1 MKKKKAKIICAVLVL
16 LLLLLAGFLYLQ
28 RDNLRAIKEG
38 MDSSVAELEECMD
51 ENEQKLEDALS
62 GISMR
67 DLTEEEKA
75 ALREGTLSREDL
87 EKLLVGE
94 DVGEEE
100 KAYARSLADLLA
112 RVYALR
118 VQYVTALENMEA
130 EAKAEYS
137 ALPQGDRAKT
147 KLVKIAKGYISKANA
162 LEKECDGKMDAIVEE
177 MTEII
182 EENKGGWDILDAVVE
197 TYASEKSL
205 KKAWYISRMRER
217 GLI

>member
-1 MKKKKAKIICAVLVL
+1 MRKKRSKIICGILAVL
-16 LLLLLAGFLYLQ
+16 LLLLGGFAYIQ
-28 RDNLRAIKEG
+28 RENMKAALEG
-38 MDSSVAELEECMD
+38 TKSSPVELEERM
-51 ENEQKLEDALS
+51 EANEQKLENMLS
-62 GISMR
+62 GISAR
-67 DLTEEEKA
+67 DLTEDEKTA
-75 ALREGTLSREDL
+75 VREGTLSQENL
-87 EKLLVGE
+87 EELLI
-94 DVGEEE
+94 GEEKSE
-100 KAYARSLADLLA
+100 EENAYAKSLAELLS
-112 RVYALR
+112 RVYDLR
-118 VQYVTALENMEA
+118 AQYVTALENMEA

-147 KLVKIAKGYISKANA
+147 KLVKIAKGYFSKANA

>member
-38 MDSSVAELEECMD
+38 VDSSVAELEECMD

-100 KAYARSLADLLA
+100 KAYARSLADVGGLI
-112 RVYALR
+112 YATYEGGD
-118 VQYVTALENMEA
+118 VDGGEGKDYTDVNDNYWAWYDIQEA
-130 EAKAEYS
+130 S
-137 ALPQGDRAKT
+137 
-147 KLVKIAKGYISKANA
+147 
-162 LEKECDGKMDAIVEE
+162 
-177 MTEII
+177 TEH
-182 EENKGGWDILDAVVE
+182 EHER
-197 TYASEKSL
+197 EKSFYHEFWDDVWTEKL
-205 KKAWYISRMRER
+205 KS
-217 GLI
+217 